1 MDTFRWISVVFS
13 MILGLGVARLLT
25 SAAATFRARHQATMD
40 WIPLAWAGFIF
51 LQQIS
56 FWWSLEELA
65 TIMTHWSF
73 ASFLL
78 LVGLVLALFLA
89 AALIL
94 PPSEIPAGESLRAYF
109 EADGRWGLLAVSLFN
124 GLAILVNFIFWD
136 VGVLSSGAILNL
148 ALGLLPLA
156 VFAGSRRVQIFGTV
170 LYVPVGLYAAA
181 QLLPTSY

>member
-1 MDTFRWISVVFS
+1 MDTFRWIAVVFS

-25 SAAATFRARHQATMD
+25 SGAAVFRARRRAEID
-40 WIPLAWAGFIF
+40 WIPLVWAGFIF
-51 LQQIS
+51 LQQIT

-65 TIMTHWSF
+65 TMMPKWTF
-73 ASFLL
+73 GSFLL

-94 PPSEIPAGESLRAYF
+94 PPSEIAEGESLRRYF
-109 EADGRWGLLAVSLFN
+109 EADGRWSLIAVAVFN
-124 GLAILVNFIFWD
+124 GLALLINLLFW
-136 VGVLSSGAILNL
+136 GTPVLSAATFLNL
-148 ALGLLPLA
+148 ALGLLPIL
-156 VFAGSRRVQIFGTV
+156 VFAGSRRVQMLGTV